1 MEFHV
6 VGEPEPATGARLEE
20 LAPEPL
26 LTRDYETRPALV
38 YERLRERHG
47 PVAPVDLLGVPAWL
61 VLGYRESLEVLQDDE
76 SWPKGLE
83 NWRARTEGR
92 VPADWPLA
100 PSLEVNHVLIQGGS
114 GYRTLRT
121 AWDAALRPFQ
131 DPRNPQAR
139 RLRNAVTGYAD
150 ELIDLLA
157 EGGHRGVA
165 DLSAQ
170 FSRPLPLMAASHLL
184 GFPGSQGDDALMD
197 MWRVLDAGP
206 DAGPALERLL
216 VALSELAA
224 AKTANPGD
232 DFPSHLLAA
241 HPGLGVD
248 ELARELF
255 MLLGMTSDHVGILIS
270 NTVVEVIAGESEGG
284 VRHTLSAGMLRETMN
299 RVAMRK
305 PPLVNFVPRF
315 AARDTRLGNYT
326 VHEGDPVWVSAAAAH
341 ADPLF
346 ADRTAPGSSSISSR
360 AHLAWGAGRRQC
372 PARELALTIAAA
384 GVSRIVER
392 FAHLELALPV
402 DQLPWRSSPF
412 MRGLRSLPVR
422 YEIAASGTARPARP
436 GSGAASADTE
446 DRTSGTATVTDGE
459 QVQERAAEGTP
470 PKGAGKGRGGKKGKA
485 ERAADA
491 AVSPDAGNTGD
502 AGDAPTGDADAGEDT
517 GADGADKGDAEATRE
532 RLSLLRR
539 RSALFRYL
547 TGLIRSGD

>member
-1 MEFHV
+1 MESHLV
-6 VGEPEPATGARLEE
+6 DGGSTELGGARLED
-20 LAPEPL
+20 LDPQPL

-61 VLGYRESLEVLQDDE
+61 VLGYREALQVLQDDQA
-76 SWPKGLE
+76 WPKGLE

-131 DPRNPQAR
+131 DPRRPQAK
-139 RLRNAVTGYAD
+139 RLRAAVTSYAD
-150 ELIDLLA
+150 ELITLLGQ
-157 EGGHRGVA
+157 GGGTGLA

-184 GFPGSQGDDALMD
+184 GFPDAQGDDALMD

-206 DAGPALERLL
+206 DAEPALGRLL
-216 VALSELAA
+216 ETLAELAA
-224 AKTANPGD
+224 AKIREPGD
-232 DFPSHLLAA
+232 DFPSLLLAA
-241 HPGLGVD
+241 HPDLSVD

-270 NTVVEVIAGESEGG
+270 NTVVEVISGEVDGG
-284 VRHTLSAGMLRETMN
+284 VRTVLSAGMVRETMN
-299 RVAMRK
+299 RVVMRK

-315 AARDTRLGNYT
+315 AARDTRLGEYT
-326 VHEGDPVWVSAAAAH
+326 VRAGDPVWVSSSAAH

-346 ADRTAPGSSSISSR
+346 AGRMTPGSTISSR
-360 AHLAWGAGRRQC
+360 AHLSWGAGPRQC
-372 PARELALTIAAA
+372 PARELASTIAAA
-384 GVSRIVER
+384 GVSRLCER

-422 YEIAASGTARPARP
+422 YELAAPTLPPAPRAP
-436 GSGAASADTE
+436 AAEEPEDSEDSVAVGPTGASAPD
-446 DRTSGTATVTDGE
+446 
-459 QVQERAAEGTP
+459 QAA
-470 PKGAGKGRGGKKGKA
+470 K
-485 ERAADA
+485 
-491 AVSPDAGNTGD
+491 
-502 AGDAPTGDADAGEDT
+502 
-517 GADGADKGDAEATRE
+517 
-532 RLSLLRR
+532 R
-539 RSALFRYL
+539 RSSLWRYL
-547 TGLIRSGD
+547 TGLIRTGG